1 MTGERKTEL
10 DKDALEKASY
20 AWCRLN
26 SGNVACEEQE
36 ITCVNCIGH
45 VTPIITAYLTALPQ
59 SALSSRLVDLAD
71 RMELASEVFDWGQY
85 VTTLRDAAAL
95 LRGGIPE
102 GWKLV
107 PVEPTESMCKAGR
120 RMAGQLAMSMRGYTG
135 HITDEDWHQWPE
147 AYEYRTMIAAAPP
160 LTPGEQK

>member
-59 SALSSRLVDLAD
+59 SALSSRLAEFLIALAD
-71 RMELASEVFDWGQY
+71 DEGREGNLDNARN
-85 VTTLRDAAAL
+85 LREAAAAL
-95 LRGGIPE
+95 GGIPE

-107 PVEPTESMCKAGR
+107 PVEPTFDMLPQAWRTVR
-120 RMAGQLAMSMRGYTG
+120 RRGGQGVDHDCLRA
-135 HITDEDWHQWPE
+135 I
-147 AYEYRTMIAAAPP
+147 YRDMLAAAPP